1 MPKPLKLGCS
11 FLSALLCTSLLFSSS
26 AFAQHQNTVDSN
38 TPKSDQPLDEIIV
51 TGSPLSAT
59 SSGNLAGV
67 SVLTAEKLARRMSGS
82 LGETLKFEPGIS
94 SSFFGPGASRPIIR
108 GQGGFRVLLLDNGVG
123 SIDASS
129 ASPDHAASV
138 EPALAGRI
146 EVIRGSGLLRYGSS
160 ASGGVINVIDG
171 RIPEHV
177 PDDKI
182 DGGARIS
189 ASSVDN
195 GYEGAAGADIAL
207 GQIGSGDLVGHV
219 EIAHRKT
226 NDYDIPGF
234 ARSSRLRALDPLP
247 SAQEIR
253 NTLGN
258 SATQATSIA
267 AGLSYIGEN
276 SFFGGAIKDLNSE
289 YGIPGGEGSTIRL
302 DQTREDFT
310 SKFDFSDAFLESLSF
325 SGGNANYEH
334 KEIEAGGELGTV
346 FTNKGFELRSEIV
359 QAERGNW
366 KAAHGVQYKKR
377 EFSAIGAEAFVPPT
391 TTKQLGIF
399 TFHQFDFNAL
409 HLEAALRYENTRH
422 NNNTAGVKLD
432 FNGLSGSLGADYHI
446 SDTTKIG
453 LSTYRTE
460 RAPTTEELFS
470 NGPHLATNQFEIGD
484 PNLGKEKATG
494 AEFSVRYKNGL
505 DHITFNVFYTDYADY
520 VFEAFTGGSVI
531 VDGEAI
537 AITQFTPA
545 NAVFKGFEFEVG
557 KDLGEI
563 FGLDATLDGSL
574 EYVDATIDVTG
585 NNNLPRIPPFGAT
598 LGLNLDADSWGVRAE
613 IDHATKQT
621 DIAFGELPTDAYTLV
636 NAFVTY
642 EINQALTLRLSAL
655 NLTDQEARQH
665 TSFLQDVVPLPGRNF
680 KVSLS
685 VTF

>member
-1 MPKPLKLGCS
+1 L
-11 FLSALLCTSLLFSSS
+11 
-26 AFAQHQNTVDSN
+26 AQDTLAQNTSAQEQITNNDN
-38 TPKSDQPLDEIIV
+38 QPFDEIIV

-59 SSGNLAGV
+59 SSDNLAGV
-67 SVLTAEKLARRMSGS
+67 SVLTKEKLARRMSGS

-108 GQGGFRVLLLDNGVG
+108 GQGGIRVLLLDNGIG
-123 SIDASS
+123 SIDASA

-171 RIPEHV
+171 RIPERA

-182 DGGARIS
+182 DGATRIS

-207 GQIGSGDLVGHV
+207 GRIGSGVLVGHV

-234 ARSSRLRALDPLP
+234 ARSVRLRTLEPLP
-247 SAQEIR
+247 AGQEVR
-253 NTLGN
+253 GSLAD
-258 SATQATSIA
+258 SATKATSTA

-276 SFFGGAIKDLNSE
+276 SFFGAAVKDLNSE
-289 YGIPGGEGSTIRL
+289 YGIPNGEGSTIRL
-302 DQTREDFT
+302 EQTREDFT
-310 SKFDFSDAFLESLSF
+310 SKFNFSDGLFESLSL
-325 SGGNANYEH
+325 SGGNANYKHE
-334 KEIEAGGELGTV
+334 ETEANGDAGTI
-346 FTNKGFELRSEIV
+346 FTNKGFELRSEVV

-391 TTKQLGIF
+391 TTKQLGLF
-399 TFHQFDFNAL
+399 TFHQFDFDTL
-409 HLEAALRYENTRH
+409 HFEAALRYENTRH
-422 NNNTAGVKLD
+422 NNDTAATKLE

-446 SDTTKIG
+446 TDTTKIG
-453 LSTYRTE
+453 LSLYRTE

-470 NGPHLATNQFEIGD
+470 NGPHLATNQFEIGN
-484 PNLGKEKATG
+484 PNLGKEKSTG
-494 AEFSVRYKNGL
+494 VEFSVRYRRGV
-505 DHITFNVFYTDYADY
+505 DHITFNVFYTDYTDY
-520 VFEAFTGGSVI
+520 VYEAFTGATRD
-531 VDGEAI
+531 VDGEAVPV
-537 AITQFTPA
+537 TQFTPA
-545 NAVFKGFEFEVG
+545 SAIFKGFEVETR
-557 KDLGEI
+557 KDLGQI
-563 FGLDATLDGSL
+563 FGLDAALDGSL

-598 LGLNLDADSWGVRAE
+598 LGLNLDADFWGVRAE
-613 IDHATKQT
+613 LSHAIKQT
-621 DIAFGELPTDAYTLV
+621 HVAFGELPTDAYTLV

-642 EINQALTLRLSAL
+642 EINQTLTLRLSAL
-655 NLTDQEARQH
+655 NLTNQEARQH

-680 KVSLS
+680 KVSLGMK
-685 VTF
+685 F